1 MEHVDQLVT
10 DGSKSHPA
18 GISPVQTDQF
28 HQPELIKTSNFDS
41 ESCEEEGAKVY
52 DFQGKEKSSNIYSV
66 RITKSQ
72 SSAQQPSSTRK
83 FSQAGSLVY
92 AGIPG
97 RNNNYVGC
105 PNSSEQLIEKNSVS
119 FGRGG
124 SDLVGSSPQFKQRK
138 DGDRLTDAMSGGSSW
153 RVKPYLYVLQ
163 SFICV

>member
-1 MEHVDQLVT
+1 MDHVDQLVT

-28 HQPELIKTSNFDS
+28 HQLELVKTSNFDS

-52 DFQGKEKSSNIYSV
+52 DFQNIYSV

-72 SSAQQPSSTRK
+72 SSGQQPSSTRE

-97 RNNNYVGC
+97 RNDNYVGC

-138 DGDRLTDAMSGGSSW
+138 DGDRLTDAMSAGSSW

-163 SFICV
+163 SFIFIDNFVCD